1 MALMPM
7 VVMPRAGRGRSMRTA
22 PSTSMWNPLRAVRIT
37 RFKLQCGTESGSAT
51 SWLWL
56 QHFTTRSGC
65 QIHKMGPRG
74 LAGPV
79 PSAFWA
85 DRMEALQAGT
95 LSETGSSEGGGITRC
110 GACLVCVLFADWAL
124 GSQDSCLYALAWDR
138 NVSLRPFPCHQ
149 LSDTPGPIKIGL
161 PGREGLQRDRAAV
174 HRLGTSSRL
183 HPLVASFFFF
193 LQVTRQVGQ
202 AAPLYLISPRVP
214 QNGLALSVGHL
225 APTLQQVSI
234 RKESKKER
242 IHHQMRL
249 PRPNNR
255 YSQLCC

>member
-110 GACLVCVLFADWAL
+110 GACLVCVLFADWGL

-161 PGREGLQRDRAAV
+161 PGREGLQCDRAAV

-193 LQVTRQVGQ
+193 FTGHTPGWPGSSSISHIPSRASEWLGTLSGPSGPDT
-202 AAPLYLISPRVP
+202 AASQY
-214 QNGLALSVGHL
+214 QE
-225 APTLQQVSI
+225 
-234 RKESKKER
+234 RK
-242 IHHQMRL
+242 
-249 PRPNNR
+249 
-255 YSQLCC
+255 

>member
-1 MALMPM
+1 
-7 VVMPRAGRGRSMRTA
+7 MRTA

-110 GACLVCVLFADWAL
+110 GACLVCVLFADWGL

-138 NVSLRPFPCHQ
+138 NVSLRPFSCHQ

-193 LQVTRQVGQ
+193 TGHTPGWPGSFSISHIPSRASEWLGTLSGPSGPDT
-202 AAPLYLISPRVP
+202 AASQY
-214 QNGLALSVGHL
+214 QE
-225 APTLQQVSI
+225 
-234 RKESKKER
+234 RK
-242 IHHQMRL
+242 
-249 PRPNNR
+249 
-255 YSQLCC
+255 